1 MDRDFFSIWAVNDRG
16 IAFGQNDDQMKTSPT
31 SSAVVLLA
39 TVQLLC
45 IAATYVL
52 SIWLGRFAG
61 TSHVREPAARRSGE
75 PCTLEYVNPLKAL
88 GSLHI

>member
-1 MDRDFFSIWAVNDRG
+1 MMG
-16 IAFGQNDDQMKTSPT
+16 GTKTSPT

-45 IAATYVL
+45 IAATFVL

-61 TSHVREPAARRSGE
+61 TAR
-75 PCTLEYVNPLKAL
+75 V
-88 GSLHI
+88 